1 MRLARPHEDLEVE
14 AAAPRRPPVAPM
26 TYDHS
31 KYENRLRASAVLK
44 DLKGKLIDVG
54 VPTIEARTM
63 TAELSMA

>member
-1 MRLARPHEDLEVE
+1 
-14 AAAPRRPPVAPM
+14 M